1 MTFGFAISPDV
12 HVRDITDW
20 FVLNTRLQRLT
31 GQPIRATVYDDF
43 GDLHRAY
50 DDGRV
55 DLVYANA
62 ADTALLVRDHGFLPV
77 AAPQEVSD
85 EAVVVVAQDGPLRS
99 LDDLGAHLTVAAT
112 DAPDVERI
120 CRILLEPA
128 DLDAGAI
135 NLTVLRNYVLVAKAV
150 ITGQVEAGF
159 FLRRAYDN
167 LSATT
172 RGMLLPLISSRIHV
186 VSHCLLLSPGLAD
199 LREPLRDYLGT
210 LSRDPAEQSTLAELG
225 APHGWQPANEDDVE
239 FMVDLMD
246 ALKQ

>member
-128 DLDAGAI
+128 DLTSALLAAEDQARFREIGIDWMTRLCDDLLAAGVPGLQFFTL
-135 NLTVLRNYVLVAKAV
+135 NRSKATAE
-150 ITGQVEAGF
+150 ILAR
-159 FLRRAYDN
+159 LRRIDPH
-167 LSATT
+167 
-172 RGMLLPLISSRIHV
+172 RG
-186 VSHCLLLSPGLAD
+186 
-199 LREPLRDYLGT
+199 
-210 LSRDPAEQSTLAELG
+210 
-225 APHGWQPANEDDVE
+225 
-239 FMVDLMD
+239 
-246 ALKQ
+246 

>member
-1 MTFGFAISPDV
+1 MRYRFAISPDV
-12 HVRDITDW
+12 HARDLPTW
-20 FVLNTRLQRLT
+20 FVLNTRLQRAL
-31 GQPIRATVYDDF
+31 GRPGRATVHDDF
-43 GDLHRAY
+43 GALHRACAA
-50 DDGRV
+50 GEV

-62 ADTALLVRDHGFLPV
+62 ADTVELVREHGFLPV
-77 AAPQEVSD
+77 VRPREVAD
-85 EAVVVVAQDGPLRS
+85 EAVVVVSATGPVTD
-99 LDDLGAHLTVAAT
+99 LDDVPDRLTVAAT

-135 NLTVLRNYVLVAKAV
+135 DLTVLRNYVLVAKAV

-159 FLRRAYDN
+159 FLRRAHDN

-172 RGMLLPLISSRIHV
+172 RGMLRPLISSRIHV
-186 VSHCLLLSPGLAD
+186 VSHCLLLAPGLAE
-199 LREPLRDYLGT
+199 LREPLRDFLHT